1 MSKDLASSV
10 ARNAT
15 VLMASQVVTWL
26 STFVLM
32 IFLPRYLGTEDYGRL
47 FLAMSVTMIAQVFV
61 DFGGAYFIAKEIA
74 RHRDRA
80 PQLIADSIAF
90 RLGLSLLSFTML
102 VLFAWAAGYPWEVR
116 ALIGILAAAKFW
128 EGPLGVLISAFQ
140 GFEEMVHRSFV
151 AISERVLLTVAGVAA
166 LVLGA
171 TSLEIA
177 IIMAVSTLIGC
188 FVGFRRLRL
197 FVEKLPRVRWQSIPG
212 LFRSGLP
219 YLMMAIFAV
228 IYYRINAVMLSFL
241 APETVV
247 GWFGAAFR
255 FFDILMFFPSILS
268 MAVFP
273 VLSRQAGE
281 KDSVVPMT
289 AKSLEIILLGGVPV
303 AIATYAFA
311 EDIIALLFGLAG
323 YHGSVVILKALVPG
337 LLLVYVD
344 FVLVTSIIAMD
355 RQRTWSIVALA
366 AIPLSIG
373 LNYLLIPLFE
383 REAGNGGIGSAIAT
397 NITEFG
403 ILCSALALL
412 PRGFFPRGFWKQ
424 PAKTFVA
431 GGAMGGVIFALQGTG
446 LPWMVVAACS
456 ILVFAGVVL
465 LTGAIHPDERRFIV
479 STLSPASVRRMFV
492 PQKSGA

>member
-15 VLMASQVVTWL
+15 VLMASQVVTWV
-26 STFVLM
+26 SSFVLM

-80 PQLIADSIAF
+80 PQLIADSIGF
-90 RLGLSLLSFTML
+90 RLGLSLLSFTIL

-166 LVLGA
+166 LILGA
-171 TSLEIA
+171 TSFEIA

-188 FVGFRRLRL
+188 LVGFRRLRL
-197 FVEKLPRVRWQSIPG
+197 FVDKLPRINWRTIPG

-273 VLSRQAGE
+273 ALSRQAGQ
-281 KDSVVPMT
+281 KDPVAPMT

-303 AIATYAFA
+303 AVATYAFA

-323 YHGSVVILKALVPG
+323 YSGSVVILKALVPG

-355 RQRTWSIVALA
+355 RQRTWSMVALA
-366 AIPLSIG
+366 AIPFSVG
-373 LNYLLIPLFE
+373 LNYILIPLFQ
-383 REAGNGGIGSAIAT
+383 REAGNGGIGSALAT

-403 ILCSALALL
+403 ILCCALALL

-431 GGAMGGVIFALQGTG
+431 GGVMIGAIWALQGTG
-446 LPWMVVAACS
+446 LPWMLTAMCS
-456 ILVFAGVVL
+456 ILIFAGVVL
-465 LTGAIHPDERRFIV
+465 LTGGIHADERRFIV
-479 STLSPASVRRMFV
+479 ATLSPASVRRMFV
-492 PQKSGA
+492 PQRSGT

>member
-1 MSKDLASSV
+1 MSRDLATSV

-15 VLMASQVVTWL
+15 VLMASQIVTWG
-26 STFVLM
+26 SSFVLM

-80 PQLIADSIAF
+80 PQLIADSIGF
-90 RLGLSLLSFTML
+90 RLGLSAISFTVL
-102 VLFAWAAGYPWEVR
+102 VFFAWIAGYPWEVQ

-151 AISERVLLTVAGVAA
+151 AIAERVLLTVAGVSA
-166 LVLGA
+166 LLLGA

-177 IIMAVSTLIGC
+177 IIMAISTLIGC

-197 FVEKLPRVRWQSIPG
+197 FVEKLPRVIWRNIPG

-219 YLMMAIFAV
+219 YLMMAIFAI

-255 FFDILMFFPSILS
+255 FFDILMFFPSIMS

-273 VLSRQAGE
+273 VLSRQAGQ

-311 EDIIALLFGLAG
+311 GDIIALLFGLDG
-323 YHGSVVILKALVPG
+323 YSGSVVILKALVPG

-355 RQRTWSIVALA
+355 RQRTWSIVALT
-366 AIPLSIG
+366 AIPLSVG
-373 LNYLLIPLFE
+373 LNYVLIPLFQ

-403 ILCSALALL
+403 ILCCALMLL
-412 PRGFFPRGFWKQ
+412 PRGFFPRSFWKQ

-431 GGAMGGVIFALQGTG
+431 GGAMAAVIWALQGTG
-446 LPWMVVAACS
+446 LPWMLTAACS
-456 ILVFAGVVL
+456 IIVFAGSVL

-479 STLSPASVRRMFV
+479 STLAPSSVRRMFV